1 LKLIHHTL
9 QYLAV
14 TFLLVIG
21 IWAVVFYINFLEEIY
36 DSIDDELDNTKIVII
51 QKLQKDSLAR
61 EQSNLLENHYTIREI
76 PQTQATV
83 LRDTYIDST
92 LFMINEQEYEPVRV
106 LKSAFRGPDDKFYEL
121 IVFSSMVEE
130 DDLIEDLFYS
140 LIWLYVILL
149 ASVLIIN
156 HVLLKRIWRPFYD
169 TIERLKTFAVD
180 RSDPVDFPPTG
191 VTEFRTLNETISG
204 LLERTRASF
213 TSQKHFMENASHELQ
228 TPLAISINKLELLAE
243 KHFESQDLVQ
253 EISPIIQTL
262 ERMSRLNKSLL
273 LLARIENRDFDETST
288 VNINELTMQLISD
301 LSDLSEFKEVDV
313 SIHEEAVLEV
323 RMNRDL
329 ASIMMIN
336 LLKNAILHNLKG
348 GQVNVTINAS
358 QIRVQNTGNDR
369 PLNGAEIFKRFYKE
383 KTNKASTGLGLAIVR
398 SIADYHGFDVR
409 YEFNGEHAFLITIAS

>member
-1 LKLIHHTL
+1 
-9 QYLAV
+9 
-14 TFLLVIG
+14 
-21 IWAVVFYINFLEEIY
+21 
-36 DSIDDELDNTKIVII
+36 
-51 QKLQKDSLAR
+51 
-61 EQSNLLENHYTIREI
+61 
-76 PQTQATV
+76 
-83 LRDTYIDST
+83 
-92 LFMINEQEYEPVRV
+92 
-106 LKSAFRGPDDKFYEL
+106 
-121 IVFSSMVEE
+121 
-130 DDLIEDLFYS
+130 
-140 LIWLYVILL
+140 
-149 ASVLIIN
+149 
-156 HVLLKRIWRPFYD
+156 
-169 TIERLKTFAVD
+169 
-180 RSDPVDFPPTG
+180 
-191 VTEFRTLNETISG
+191 
-204 LLERTRASF
+204 
-213 TSQKHFMENASHELQ
+213 
-228 TPLAISINKLELLAE
+228 LELLAE